1 MSWRVRPREE
11 KHHLRV
17 RGLALS
23 RASDYGNCP
32 HSYRDC
38 PHSLADRCGSALQ
51 KNTLLEKSSGN
62 PLPVTP
68 LPSPP
73 VLGRVRKDSKQ
84 AGAEQALL

>member
-1 MSWRVRPREE
+1 MSWRVCPREE

-23 RASDYGNCP
+23 RASDYGNCIGTAHTVCQTSVGVP
-32 HSYRDC
+32 YR
-38 PHSLADRCGSALQ
+38 R
-51 KNTLLEKSSGN
+51 TLLDKTSGN